1 MIKKVFIEAG
11 IFLAVYQLYINIEH
25 LIYTKSIELTFNTD
39 LFFFFILLAIVN
51 AYYQKLLDGQEKKS
65 NDSSGL

>member
-25 LIYTKSIELTFNTD
+25 LIYTKSIDLTFNTD

-51 AYYQKLLDGQEKKS
+51 AFYQKSINKQEQKS
-65 NDSSGL
+65 NDS